1 MPYLLDR
8 RHAISTTEIV
18 AVLGV
23 RQRKVR
29 SRVILRDN
37 SLYHTLTRPKTLVRH
52 SGEPLEQRARG
63 R

>member
-8 RHAISTTEIV
+8 KHAFSTADIV
-18 AVLGV
+18 AVASV

-29 SRVILRDN
+29 SRVIMRDN
-37 SLYHTLTRPKTLVRH
+37 SLYHTLTRSKTLVRH
-52 SGEPLEQRARG
+52 SGEPLEQRAKG